1 MKRKLSICLVIIF
14 LFLVWGLYGEQRKEI
29 YVRSFLIDTVYVHK
43 LGYCVTFHRPSG
55 IGLGVFYV
63 PYRWFSDL
71 NGVGDVIFGKDSSY
85 PYFTIV
91 WINGKFS
98 RIKLYV
104 HENLDHYT
112 WDRLEIPGDLARK
125 RFDIDP
131 ENFKI
136 EY

>member
-1 MKRKLSICLVIIF
+1 MKKPLF
-14 LFLVWGLYGEQRKEI
+14 LFMVVLFCFFTFVVFGEVHKEI
-29 YVRSFLIDTVYVHK
+29 YVRSFLIKTVYVHK
-43 LGYCVTFHRPSG
+43 LGYCITYHKPSG
-55 IGLGVFYV
+55 VGLGVFYV

-71 NGVGDVIFGKDSSY
+71 RGCGDIIFGKDSSY

-112 WDRLEIPGDLARK
+112 WERLDLPGSVVRE
-125 RFDIDP
+125 RFNIDP
-131 ENFKI
+131 ETFQI
-136 EY
+136 EF